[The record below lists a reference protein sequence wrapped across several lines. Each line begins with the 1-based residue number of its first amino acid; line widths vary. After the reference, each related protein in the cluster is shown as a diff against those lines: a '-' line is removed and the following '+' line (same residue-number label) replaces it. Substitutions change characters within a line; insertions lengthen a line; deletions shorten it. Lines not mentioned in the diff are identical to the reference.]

1 MKSHIIGFLLVTLAQ
16 IPMPIKIGTT
26 FQNKLRPSNRGNST
40 ICMHYEKV
48 WPKMEIKLCVAVDI
62 DAEALFSVLCGG
74 PAVDRC
80 YHNCQA
86 AQNSHSNR

>member
-1 MKSHIIGFLLVTLAQ
+1 MKLGQDDNEEGGNLV
-16 IPMPIKIGTT
+16 M
-26 FQNKLRPSNRGNST
+26 NKLMNLLKYMRSNRGNST
-40 ICMHYEKV
+40 IFMHYEKV

-74 PAVDRC
+74 PDGDRC
-80 YHNCQA
+80 YNNCQA

>member
-1 MKSHIIGFLLVTLAQ
+1 MKLGQDDNEEGGNLV
-16 IPMPIKIGTT
+16 M
-26 FQNKLRPSNRGNST
+26 NKLMNLWKYKVMRSNRGNST
-40 ICMHYEKV
+40 IFMHYEKV

>member
-1 MKSHIIGFLLVTLAQ
+1 MESGQNDNEEGSNLV
-16 IPMPIKIGTT
+16 M
-26 FQNKLRPSNRGNST
+26 NKLMNLWKYEVIRSNST
-40 ICMHYEKV
+40 ICMHYVKE
-48 WPKMEIKLCVAVDI
+48 MEIQLCVTVDI

-74 PAVDRC
+74 PGGDRC